1 MKSRIIY
8 VSPSLCPMKNYYEI
22 AYMAS
27 SALLISHDIRRDTV
41 FIYGPILRLRRGY
54 LVIYGFEVRN
64 LRPDIESSTP
74 LIIKALEGKTRRG
87 IVFKDHIIVKAD
99 VMLVYKGYGLQL
111 EQAIDKISK
120 SKARSIALALAA
132 NDTEPLEIIKSRDIV
147 NFTLTPNI
155 YNCSQIITI
164 FHYLLDSKG
173 WG

>member
-1 MKSRIIY
+1 
-8 VSPSLCPMKNYYEI
+8 
-22 AYMAS
+22 
-27 SALLISHDIRRDTV
+27 
-41 FIYGPILRLRRGY
+41 
-54 LVIYGFEVRN
+54 
-64 LRPDIESSTP
+64 
-74 LIIKALEGKTRRG
+74 
-87 IVFKDHIIVKAD
+87 VFKDHIIVKAD